1 LKESCVKVLSDTV
14 KGQALEAYKTAYSVD
29 EIIDVSERLI
39 KSLKHV
45 SRDLGQVFPPS
56 YNIANIY
63 FYAYKDVILMKINP
77 YVENMDRLIENGDK
91 GLLLLLVAFVDSSEE
106 ILIHLNIEDD
116 ALYAIKAQLSRF
128 VPVFLE
134 HIEALLED
142 LLIGIRKQFYQQYDK
157 IISMRESNIGLE
169 RQSEIEKLWTTM
181 PDDIFVFI
189 QKQFDLVSDRL
200 SGSHLFEVLKSSVSR
215 ITWLMNNLLEKAE
228 NVS

>member
-1 LKESCVKVLSDTV
+1 M
-14 KGQALEAYKTAYSVD
+14 EAYKTAYNVD

-39 KSLKHV
+39 KSLNNV
-45 SRDLGQVFPPS
+45 SKNLSHVFPPN

-63 FYAYKDVILMKINP
+63 FYAYKDVILKKINP

-106 ILIHLNIEDD
+106 ILVELDIQDD

-128 VPVFLE
+128 IPVFLE

-142 LLIGIRKQFYQQYDK
+142 LLMGIRKQFYQQYEK
-157 IISMRESNIGLE
+157 TISMRESNVGLE
-169 RQSEIEKLWTTM
+169 RQSDIEKLWTTM

-189 QKQFDLVSDRL
+189 QKQFDLVADRL
-200 SGSHLFEVLKSSVSR
+200 SGNHLFEVLKSSVSR

-228 NVS
+228 KVIIFL